1 LAPALAEHPRPARE
15 NFQAIEKD
23 GLFSSAP
30 ADLALARFFLETAKK
45 MATPDVVPAMAQTG
59 WSHDSAAAFAIL
71 LFALKD
77 FQQSDFSDA
86 AALLEQFVA
95 AQPSAA
101 YSWINDYKP
110 LAQKYLDDLR
120 LYDGW
125 QKQAKMIVTN
135 EQLTAALAN
144 LREIESKLHT
154 QGALVEQVRSDV
166 AELASH
172 LSEKEKAKSPAQQR
186 AGEKI
191 LEREAPAWAAAMT
204 AYRKQIAAY
213 DFATGR
219 DAVATLQLDDTSLR
233 QSQEDALRKAKWLV
247 EWKNQLIDDLNHAQ
261 FFGTISDTAGVRYDG
276 VVGATSRQ
284 LIVKNRYGIVNA
296 TWTKFSPASLLMIS
310 SSFIKGGAAD
320 PAHRQWLCAVFASE
334 TGQADAARQLA
345 QTAAEAKPEYAAQLP
360 LIVR

>member
-1 LAPALAEHPRPARE
+1 
-15 NFQAIEKD
+15 
-23 GLFSSAP
+23 
-30 ADLALARFFLETAKK
+30 

-101 YSWINDYKP
+101 FSWINDYKP

-247 EWKNQLIDDLNHAQ
+247 EWKNQLIDDLNHA
-261 FFGTISDTAGVRYDG
+261 
-276 VVGATSRQ
+276 
-284 LIVKNRYGIVNA
+284 
-296 TWTKFSPASLLMIS
+296 
-310 SSFIKGGAAD
+310 
-320 PAHRQWLCAVFASE
+320 AVFRHDLGHSGGE
-334 TGQADAARQLA
+334 
-345 QTAAEAKPEYAAQLP
+345 
-360 LIVR
+360 I